1 MFLENLRKYNIILAS
16 QSPRRH
22 ELLAGLDIDFEVLV
36 KEGIEE
42 ITPDGLTREQIPLYL
57 AELKLSAYDDELK
70 HNSLIITADTIVWLG
85 GEALGKPSSAD
96 DAFAMIR
103 KISGHTHTVITGVC
117 LQSID
122 RKVSFTDE
130 SDVSFAELSDDE
142 IWYYVNK
149 YKPFDKAGA
158 YGIQEWI
165 GYIGI
170 ENIKGSYYNV
180 MGLPVQRV
188 YAELR
193 KF

>member
-1 MFLENLRKYNIILAS
+1 MFLQNLNKYHLILAS

-22 ELLAGLDIDFEVLV
+22 ELLAGLDIEFDVLV

-42 ITPDGLTREQIPLYL
+42 LVPDGLTREQIPLYL
-57 AELKLSAYDDELK
+57 AQLKLSAYDDELK
-70 HNSLIITADTIVWLG
+70 HNSLIITADTIVWLEN
-85 GEALGKPSSAD
+85 EALGKPSSAE
-96 DAFAMIR
+96 DAFSMIKR
-103 KISGHTHTVITGVC
+103 ISGQTHTVITGVC
-117 LQSID
+117 LKSIN
-122 RKVSFTDE
+122 RMVSFTDE
-130 SDVSFAELSDDE
+130 SDVTFSQLSDEE
-142 IWYYVNK
+142 IWYYVNR
-149 YKPFDKAGA
+149 YKPYDKAGA

-193 KF
+193 TF

>member
-1 MFLENLRKYNIILAS
+1 MFLQNLKKYHVILAS

-22 ELLAGLDIDFEVLV
+22 ELLAGLDIEFDVLV

-42 ITPDGLTREQIPLYL
+42 IVPDGLTREQIPLYL

-70 HNSLIITADTIVWLG
+70 HNSLIITADTIVWLEN
-85 GEALGKPSSAD
+85 EALGKPTSAE
-96 DAFAMIR
+96 DAFSMIKR
-103 KISGHTHTVITGVC
+103 ISGHTHTVITGVC

-122 RKVSFTDE
+122 RTVSFTDE
-130 SDVSFAELSDDE
+130 SDVTFAPLSDEE

-170 ENIKGSYYNV
+170 ENIRGSYYNV

-193 KF
+193 TF